1 MKVWRLS
8 KDIFRRG
15 LFALHRGPGDF
26 LGKRQSG
33 RDAFSLLRSARLPAD
48 KDLLDDA
55 RRCAAKL
62 ISEWQEGAVEP
73 PAALMAAV
81 RRQASMLL
89 DVNHVPASLAPESGG
104 S

>member
-1 MKVWRLS
+1 MKISSVS
-8 KDIFRRG
+8 KRTP
-15 LFALHRGPGDF
+15 LHRGPGDF

-33 RDAFSLLRSARLPAD
+33 RDAYSLLRSARLPSD
-48 KDLLDDA
+48 KELLDDA

-62 ISEWQEGAVEP
+62 IADWQEGSVEP

-81 RRQASMLL
+81 RRQASLLL
-89 DVNHVPASLAPESGG
+89 DINQVPASLASLDI